1 MSGMGIQPIRMDR
14 RPRRNAV
21 GVAVACVLCCCVGC
35 AAPAVGSAAV
45 VSTAPGAAATV
56 PPAAVDTAK
65 PAPIVVATPAPP
77 DCPAPVY
84 TAAGYRNEVVVLM
97 YHDFLQHPIPG
108 DDITPAD
115 FAAQLALFVHD
126 GYHFIT
132 LAQLASFVAGR
143 GTVPPN
149 ALLLTF
155 DNGYASQFRYAFPL
169 LQHYAAP
176 ATFFPIA
183 SWLYGV
189 GVPAGV
195 SPLTLAEFQAMTATG
210 LITVGT
216 QGWDLHRA
224 VQVGP
229 GRTEAASVGFPWNPR
244 TDVSESLAAYRQR
257 VASDLALA
265 RTKLTPLTGAPLD
278 AFAYP
283 FGDYTPAL
291 ISVLHQAGFR
301 YLFAAKLG
309 WANLACQSP
318 DVLYRLN
325 VGSEGMT
332 PAGALNAV
340 QTVARDAAADPAWRP
355 PAQEVEVWR

>member
-1 MSGMGIQPIRMDR
+1 MSGMGVHPVRKAR
-14 RPRRNAV
+14 RPRRARA
-21 GVAVACVLCCCVGC
+21 GVVLAVALCCCAGC
-35 AAPAVGSAAV
+35 TAPAVRPVAV
-45 VSTAPGAAATV
+45 VSASGPPTPVAA
-56 PPAAVDTAK
+56 AK
-65 PAPIVVATPAPP
+65 PAPPLATTAAARS
-77 DCPAPVY
+77 CPAPVY

-108 DDITPAD
+108 DDITPAS
-115 FAAQLALFVHD
+115 FAGQMALFVQD

-132 LAQLASFVAGR
+132 MAQLASFVAGR
-143 GTVPPN
+143 GSVPPN

-155 DNGYASQFRYAFPL
+155 DNGYVSQFRYAFPL
-169 LQHYAAP
+169 LQHYGAP

-195 SPLTLAEFQAMTATG
+195 SPLSLAEFQAMTATG

-229 GRTEAASVGFPWNPR
+229 GRTEAASVGFSWNPR
-244 TDVSESLAAYRQR
+244 TGASESLAGYRQR
-257 VASDLALA
+257 VAADLAQA
-265 RTKLTPLTGAPLD
+265 RTKLAPLAGGPLT

-301 YLFAAKLG
+301 ELFAAKLG

-340 QTVARDAAADPAWRP
+340 QTVARDTAADPGWRP